1 MGRAEVGVKE
11 GEAST
16 SGCWRVGRPRA
27 QLSWER
33 PEHEGQL
40 SSPLSLHA
48 QSGPAQRAPDTGLLK
63 VQWEELGRGLRRNW
77 LGEVGVR
84 MGVLWTQSF
93 QKELRLEPRSGQG
106 AEQTCSWPQNQNG
119 VSPPGWEHFAH
130 SESPAVCAA
139 VGCRC
144 GDPVAHMSSFRGY
157 FPQGRG
163 LAQALEGILLSC
175 PVGEGLSVELGG
187 SFVQ

>member
-1 MGRAEVGVKE
+1 MEGGAGQQGRENMVGARLGRAEVGVRE

-33 PEHEGQL
+33 PKHEGQL

-77 LGEVGVR
+77 LGEEGVR
-84 MGVLWTQSF
+84 MGVLWT
-93 QKELRLEPRSGQG
+93 R
-106 AEQTCSWPQNQNG
+106 
-119 VSPPGWEHFAH
+119 VSKRNFAW
-130 SESPAVCAA
+130 SPEV
-139 VGCRC
+139 
-144 GDPVAHMSSFRGY
+144 
-157 FPQGRG
+157 GRG
-163 LAQALEGILLSC
+163 RNALALGLRIRMGSVHLDGSTLLTRNLLLC
-175 PVGEGLSVELGG
+175 VLLWVAGAGTLWHT
-187 SFVQ
+187 